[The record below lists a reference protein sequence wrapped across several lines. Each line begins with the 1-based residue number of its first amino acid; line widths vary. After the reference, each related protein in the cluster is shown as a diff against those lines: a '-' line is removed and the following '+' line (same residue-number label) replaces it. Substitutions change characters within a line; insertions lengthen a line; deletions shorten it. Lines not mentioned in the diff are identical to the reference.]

1 MTRNTKLTQQHLLRQ
16 RLLPQQMR
24 FVRMLE
30 QTETEIEEEI
40 KRELDENPALER
52 GDDPDPVP
60 AYRYAMSNRSAD
72 DDTFE
77 PTAYAEARAA
87 TLPEHLCQQLAELD
101 LPERVRT
108 LAEFMTGSIDPNGY
122 FTRTLPQL
130 SADAAIATDGRLE
143 PSEAEL
149 RQAFDAIRSLDPAG
163 TGAMDLRDCLLL
175 QLDRLPDTMP
185 DVITAREITRHYFDI
200 FSLRNFTRLSAET
213 GIDTE
218 SLRRANAIITA
229 LNPKPGSVISADNDM
244 DRNHGVT
251 PDFIVET
258 DGERVTVTMP
268 NSLPDLQIEQNFVLA
283 DDAPK
288 SNTNEFIRS
297 RAGEAR
303 TFIEMLRRR
312 RDTLMRIVRAIIELQ
327 RDFFLNGDDESRIH
341 PMVLRDIAAMTGMDI
356 STVSRATA
364 GKWLA
369 TPFGVYPLKSFFN
382 ERVTDDSDVS
392 SREIMSAI
400 RDIIDTED
408 KNNPAGDDTITAML
422 SSRGY
427 KVARRTVAKYRSRL
441 GIPPARLRRP
451 V

>member
-1 MTRNTKLTQQHLLRQ
+1 
-16 RLLPQQMR
+16 MR

-200 FSLRNFTRLSAET
+200 FSLRNFTRA
-213 GIDTE
+213 
-218 SLRRANAIITA
+218 
-229 LNPKPGSVISADNDM
+229 
-244 DRNHGVT
+244 
-251 PDFIVET
+251 
-258 DGERVTVTMP
+258 
-268 NSLPDLQIEQNFVLA
+268 
-283 DDAPK
+283 
-288 SNTNEFIRS
+288 
-297 RAGEAR
+297 
-303 TFIEMLRRR
+303 
-312 RDTLMRIVRAIIELQ
+312 
-327 RDFFLNGDDESRIH
+327 
-341 PMVLRDIAAMTGMDI
+341 
-356 STVSRATA
+356 
-364 GKWLA
+364 
-369 TPFGVYPLKSFFN
+369 
-382 ERVTDDSDVS
+382 
-392 SREIMSAI
+392 
-400 RDIIDTED
+400 
-408 KNNPAGDDTITAML
+408 
-422 SSRGY
+422 
-427 KVARRTVAKYRSRL
+427 
-441 GIPPARLRRP
+441 
-451 V
+451 

>member
-1 MTRNTKLTQQHLLRQ
+1 
-16 RLLPQQMR
+16 
-24 FVRMLE
+24 
-30 QTETEIEEEI
+30 
-40 KRELDENPALER
+40 
-52 GDDPDPVP
+52 
-60 AYRYAMSNRSAD
+60 
-72 DDTFE
+72 
-77 PTAYAEARAA
+77 
-87 TLPEHLCQQLAELD
+87 
-101 LPERVRT
+101 
-108 LAEFMTGSIDPNGY
+108 
-122 FTRTLPQL
+122 
-130 SADAAIATDGRLE
+130 
-143 PSEAEL
+143 
-149 RQAFDAIRSLDPAG
+149 
-163 TGAMDLRDCLLL
+163 
-175 QLDRLPDTMP
+175 
-185 DVITAREITRHYFDI
+185 
-200 FSLRNFTRLSAET
+200 
-213 GIDTE
+213 
-218 SLRRANAIITA
+218 
-229 LNPKPGSVISADNDM
+229 M

-258 DGERVTVTMP
+258 DGERVTMTMP

-369 TPFGVYPLKSFFN
+369 TQFGVYPLKSFFN

-427 KVARRTVAKYRSRL
+427 KVARRTVAKYRDRK
-441 GIPPARLRRP
+441 GIPVARLRKEI
-451 V
+451 

>member
-1 MTRNTKLTQQHLLRQ
+1 
-16 RLLPQQMR
+16 MR

-175 QLDRLPDTMP
+175 QLRRMKDSEAVRDAVTIVRDYFDLFSKRHYDRLSSR
-185 DVITAREITRHYFDI
+185 A
-200 FSLRNFTRLSAET
+200 RLSDER
-213 GIDTE
+213 
-218 SLRRANAIITA
+218 LRKALDMIQG
-229 LNPKPGSVISADNDM
+229 LNPKPGALIEQSNSGDRMRHIIPDFNVEIEPSGRASVSLNGHLPELAIAESFVPDGNAALPDRRNREARAFIRARHDEAQQLIRMVNSRAETLMAVMKAIVSLQLRFFESGNTADIKPMILKDVAELTGYDLSVI
-244 DRNHGVT
+244 
-251 PDFIVET
+251 
-258 DGERVTVTMP
+258 
-268 NSLPDLQIEQNFVLA
+268 
-283 DDAPK
+283 
-288 SNTNEFIRS
+288 
-297 RAGEAR
+297 
-303 TFIEMLRRR
+303 
-312 RDTLMRIVRAIIELQ
+312 
-327 RDFFLNGDDESRIH
+327 
-341 PMVLRDIAAMTGMDI
+341 
-356 STVSRATA
+356 SRATA
-364 GKWLA
+364 GKYVA
-369 TPFGVYPLKSFFN
+369 TPNGVFQLKMLFN
-382 ERVTDDSDVS
+382 ERRKEDSDTS
-392 SREIMSAI
+392 AHEILDVISNMIAE
-400 RDIIDTED
+400 ED
-408 KNNPAGDDTITAML
+408 KHRPLTDEAIKDRLTSL
-422 SSRGY
+422 GY
-427 KVARRTVAKYRSRL
+427 DIARRTVAKYREQL
-441 GIPPARLRRP
+441 DLPVARLRRTL
-451 V
+451 